1 MILDH
6 RAEPRPVRHDL
17 SDLAPP
23 ALLARAVGQTSC
35 TAYSTPK
42 SRHTDEQWGHKRQ
55 GENRFAPDEGHVIS
69 AAFSAAFS
77 NNFWAA
83 SKAAFNHAANMILR

>member
-1 MILDH
+1 MITEQNLGRFDTTCLTW
-6 RAEPRPVRHDL
+6 RHPHF
-17 SDLAPP
+17 SHEQ
-23 ALLARAVGQTSC
+23 LARPRC
-35 TAYSTPK
+35 TAYSKPK
-42 SRHTDEQWGHKRQ
+42 SWHTDEQWGHKRQ